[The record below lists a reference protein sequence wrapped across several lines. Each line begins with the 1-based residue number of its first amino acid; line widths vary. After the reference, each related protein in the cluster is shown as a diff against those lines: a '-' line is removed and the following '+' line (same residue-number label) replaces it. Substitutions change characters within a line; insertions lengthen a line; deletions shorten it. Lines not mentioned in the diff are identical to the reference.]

1 MKHYES
7 DQKEVAAQCYS
18 LTLKSKMLRILQ
30 TYATMQQR
38 QATNNH
44 LAQQFHIRKVQMDLH
59 MLYSWKIIG
68 NLPLGQPS

>member
-18 LTLKSKMLRILQ
+18 LTLKSRMLRVLQ
-30 TYATMQQR
+30 TYAIMQQR

-44 LAQQFHIRKVQMDLH
+44 LAQQFHIRKVQMDL
-59 MLYSWKIIG
+59 YCIAEKFDG
-68 NLPLGQPS
+68 EY